1 VTIVRQTPSAAAP
14 VFCHTRLNYLPS
26 VDDASPAEVT
36 IYDGRRAPLP
46 GWHACGF
53 ELMAHR
59 SRMTAWEDDARI
71 AAVHYEEMTALAR
84 SLTGCD
90 HALIGRHIRR
100 NPEQA
105 AQHADLG
112 PITFVHSD
120 FAESYGELMRNH
132 YGGPRPEARQA
143 LERAG
148 IAPEVVRAARRLLI
162 LQFWRNTGPPKMD
175 LPVAFCDARS
185 VAIDEVR
192 ALPVQNYA
200 GGGFDFEALG
210 VIRPGDPSQHRWY
223 TFPAMCLDEVVA
235 FRTFDSDL
243 VAAGQA
249 FWTPH
254 SAFRDPEVPLG
265 APSRR
270 SIELRVTCLFL

>member
-1 VTIVRQTPSAAAP
+1 MVT
-14 VFCHTRLNYLPS
+14 
-26 VDDASPAEVT
+26 D
-36 IYDGRRAPLP
+36 
-46 GWHACGF
+46 
-53 ELMAHR
+53 
-59 SRMTAWEDDARI
+59 WEDDAKI
-71 AAVHYEEMTALAR
+71 AAVHYEEMAALAR

-105 AQHADLG
+105 AQHGDLG
-112 PITFVHSD
+112 PINFVHSD

-132 YGGPRPEARQA
+132 YGGPRPEAIQA

-148 IAPEVVRAARRLLI
+148 IGHGTVRAARRLLI
-162 LQFWRNTGPPKMD
+162 LQFWRNTGPGKMD
-175 LPVAFCDARS
+175 LPLAFCDSRS

-200 GGGFDFEALG
+200 GGGFSFEALG
-210 VIRPGDPSQHRWY
+210 VIRPSHPSKHRWY
-223 TFPAMCLDEVVA
+223 TFPAMRLDEVVA
-235 FRTFDSDL
+235 FRTFDSEL

-270 SIELRVTCLFL
+270 SIELRATCLFL